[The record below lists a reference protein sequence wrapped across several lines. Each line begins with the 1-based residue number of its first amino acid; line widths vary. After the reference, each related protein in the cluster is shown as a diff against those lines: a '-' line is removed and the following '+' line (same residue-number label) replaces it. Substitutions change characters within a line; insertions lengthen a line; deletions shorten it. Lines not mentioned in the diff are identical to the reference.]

1 MLATLRVGE
10 VGTIVLMY
18 CEAEPAFEGADM
30 VLEEVGVFVEIDG
43 FEGEFAE
50 SFSAVGVGGAVGCYS
65 SSAKFGPGSILVIHG
80 ESITACRFERIERKI
95 RKLFTRELSLQYSPH
110 LSSTLARFPRNIK
123 GRHSIW
129 I

>member
-65 SSAKFGPGSILVIHG
+65 SSAKFGPGSIL
-80 ESITACRFERIERKI
+80 
-95 RKLFTRELSLQYSPH
+95 REWL
-110 LSSTLARFPRNIK
+110 LAFCFYRNWV
-123 GRHSIW
+123 HSGMCTW
-129 I
+129 